1 MIGPLQGVK
10 IVDLS
15 AIISGPL
22 ATMLLADQGADVI
35 KVEPPGIGDLLR
47 YIGSNRDGMSGLF
60 AMCNRGKR
68 SVVLDLKSD
77 EDRARVRALID
88 AADVVVQNF
97 RPGAVERLG
106 LGYDDVRTTNPDVIY
121 VSISGFGADGPYA
134 KKRVYDNVVQGY
146 SGWASVQADPDGN
159 PTLLRTLVCDK
170 VTAYTTAQAITAA
183 LFARERGAG
192 GQHIEMAML
201 DATAAFLWPDS
212 AMDLA
217 LLEEDV
223 NRMATVGAGY
233 NALAMADGF
242 VTTGAVSDSEF
253 QGLCRALGRDDVATD
268 PRFATLPDRVTNIAA
283 LGEADLAGSAAKLTV
298 ADFLAAA
305 EANDVPAAP
314 LNRLADLPADPQ
326 AVHNELFTVTEHPVL
341 GAVRHVRP
349 APRFSATP
357 ARIGAPA
364 PSLGQHTDEVLRELS
379 SISPASPG

>member
-1 MIGPLQGVK
+1 VGGPLDGVK
-10 IVDLS
+10 VVDLS

-22 ATMLLADQGADVI
+22 ATMLLADQGADVLM
-35 KVEPPGIGDLLR
+35 VEPPGIGDLLR
-47 YIGSNRDGMSGLF
+47 DCGAIRGGMSGLF

-68 SVVLDLKSD
+68 SIVLDLKAD
-77 EDRARVRALID
+77 DDRARVRQLID
-88 AADVVVQNF
+88 DADVVVQNF
-97 RPGAVERLG
+97 RPGAIERLG

-121 VSISGFGADGPYA
+121 VSISGFGADGPYSN
-134 KKRVYDNVVQGY
+134 KRVYDNVVQGY
-146 SGWASVQADPDGN
+146 SGWASVQADADGN
-159 PTLLRTLVCDK
+159 PKLLRTLVCDK

-183 LFARERGAG
+183 LFARDRGAG
-192 GQHIEMAML
+192 GQHITMTML

-217 LLEEDV
+217 LLGDDV

-233 NALAMADGF
+233 DALAMADGF

-268 PRFATLPDRVTNIAA
+268 PRFATLPDRVANIDA
-283 LGEADLAGSAAKLTV
+283 LAEADLAGSASKLPV

-314 LNRLADLPADPQ
+314 LNAIADLPSDPQ
-326 AVHNELFTVTEHPVL
+326 AVHNELFSVQEHPVL

-349 APRFSATP
+349 APRFGATP
-357 ARIGAPA
+357 VHIGAPA
-364 PSLGQHTDEVLRELS
+364 PSLGQHTTEVLEELQARTNPS
-379 SISPASPG
+379 

>member
-1 MIGPLQGVK
+1 MTSGPLEGVK

-22 ATMLLADQGADVI
+22 STMLLADQGADVI
-35 KVEPPGIGDLLR
+35 KVEPPGFGDLLR
-47 YIGSNRDGMSGLF
+47 YIGSNRGGMSGLF

-68 SVVLDLKSD
+68 SVVLDLKTD
-77 EDRARVRALID
+77 DDRALVRALID
-88 AADVVVQNF
+88 DADVVVQNF
-97 RPGAVERLG
+97 RPGAIERLG

-121 VSISGFGADGPYA
+121 VSISGFGADGPYSN
-134 KKRVYDNVVQGY
+134 KRVYDNVVQGY
-146 SGWASVQADPDGN
+146 SGWAAVQADAEGR

-192 GQHIEMAML
+192 GQHITMTML

-217 LLEEDV
+217 LLEDDV
-223 NRMATVGAGY
+223 VRMATVGAGY
-233 NALAMADGF
+233 TALAMADGF

-268 PRFATLPDRVTNIAA
+268 PRFATLPDRIANFDA
-283 LGEADLAGSAAKLTV
+283 LGDADLAGTASKLAV

-314 LNRLADLPADPQ
+314 LNALADLPSDPQ
-326 AVHNELFTVTEHPVL
+326 AVHNELFSVQEHPVL
-341 GAVRHVRP
+341 GAVRQVRP
-349 APRFSATP
+349 APRFGATP
-357 ARIGAPA
+357 AHIGGPA
-364 PSLGQHTDEVLRELS
+364 PSLGQHTAEILAGLDS
-379 SISPASPG
+379 

>member
-1 MIGPLQGVK
+1 MTPGPLDGVK
-10 IVDLS
+10 VVDLS

-47 YIGSNRDGMSGLF
+47 YIGSSRGGMSGLF

-68 SVVLDLKSD
+68 SIVLDLKDD

-88 AADVVVQNF
+88 RADVVVQNF
-97 RPGAVERLG
+97 RPGAIERLG
-106 LGYDDVRTTNPDVIY
+106 LGYDDVRTTNPEVIY
-121 VSISGFGADGPYA
+121 ASISGFGADGPYA

-146 SGWASVQADPDGN
+146 SGWASVQADPDGK

-192 GQHIEMAML
+192 GQHITMTML

-217 LLEEDV
+217 LLEDDV

-233 NALAMADGF
+233 DALAMADGF

-268 PRFATLPDRVTNIAA
+268 PRFATLPDRVSNIDAR
-283 LGEADLAGSAAKLTV
+283 GEADLAGSASKLAV
-298 ADFLAAA
+298 AVFLAAA

-314 LNRLADLPADPQ
+314 LNTIADLPSDPQ
-326 AVHNELFTVTEHPVL
+326 AVHNELFTVSEHPVL
-341 GAVRHVRP
+341 GRVRHVRP

-357 ARIGAPA
+357 AHIGAPA
-364 PSLGQHTDEVLRELS
+364 PSLGQHTDEVLAELR
-379 SISPASPG
+379 SPASPG

>member
-1 MIGPLQGVK
+1 MGGPLSGVK
-10 IVDLS
+10 VVDLS

-47 YIGSNRDGMSGLF
+47 YIGSNRGGMSGLF

-68 SVVLDLKSD
+68 SIVLDLKTD
-77 EDRARVRALID
+77 EDRTRVRALID
-88 AADVVVQNF
+88 QADVVVQNF
-97 RPGAVERLG
+97 RPGAIERLG
-106 LGYDDVRTTNPDVIY
+106 LGYDEVRTTNPDVIY
-121 VSISGFGADGPYA
+121 VSISGFGADGPYSN
-134 KKRVYDNVVQGY
+134 KRVYDNVVQGY
-146 SGWASVQADPDGN
+146 SGWASVQADADGN

-192 GQHIEMAML
+192 GQHITMTML

-217 LLEEDV
+217 LLEADV

-233 NALAMADGF
+233 TALAMADGF

-268 PRFATLPDRVTNIAA
+268 PRFATLPDRVANIDA
-283 LGEADLAGSAAKLTV
+283 LAEADLSGTASKLAV

-314 LNRLADLPADPQ
+314 LNRLADLPSDPQ
-326 AVHNELFTVTEHPVL
+326 AVHNELFSVTEHPVL

-357 ARIGAPA
+357 AHIGGPA
-364 PSLGQHTDEVLRELS
+364 PSLGQHTEEVLRELD
-379 SISPASPG
+379 ALSPGSPG